1 MSPAVEIS
9 VRAARWQEEEGAI
22 AQVRRRVFIQEQG
35 VPEAME
41 WESEDAACQWFVAVA
56 PEREGEGVVVL
67 ACGRLTAEG
76 RIGRMAVLAPW
87 RRCGVGSALL
97 AAILEAARA
106 RGLDHV
112 FLSAQTHALAFYER
126 FGFRAQGDE
135 YLDAGIPHQ
144 TMTLDLT

>member
-1 MSPAVEIS
+1 MSPAVDIS
-9 VRAARWQEEEGAI
+9 VRTARWQADENAI
-22 AQVRRRVFIQEQG
+22 AQLRRRVFIQEQG

-41 WESEDAACQWFVAVA
+41 WEPQDAACQWFVAVA
-56 PEREGEGVVVL
+56 PGEEGVV

-87 RRCGVGSALL
+87 RRRGVGSALL
-97 AAILEAARA
+97 AVILEAARA
-106 RGLDHV
+106 RGLDRV
-112 FLSAQTHALAFYER
+112 FLSAQTHAQGFYTR